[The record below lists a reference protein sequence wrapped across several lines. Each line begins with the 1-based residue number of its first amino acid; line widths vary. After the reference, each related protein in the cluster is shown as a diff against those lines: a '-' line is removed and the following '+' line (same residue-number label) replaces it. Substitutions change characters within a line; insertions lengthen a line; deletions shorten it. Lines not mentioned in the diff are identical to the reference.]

1 MNTTSITIRPKNNYS
16 DELDLKI
23 DRIVEAKKES
33 LITSREAR
41 FLIFILLK
49 KELRDSLD
57 YYFEKEED
65 SRKSKGSVFLLN
77 YLQKTTQ

>member
-41 FLIFILLK
+41 FLISILLK